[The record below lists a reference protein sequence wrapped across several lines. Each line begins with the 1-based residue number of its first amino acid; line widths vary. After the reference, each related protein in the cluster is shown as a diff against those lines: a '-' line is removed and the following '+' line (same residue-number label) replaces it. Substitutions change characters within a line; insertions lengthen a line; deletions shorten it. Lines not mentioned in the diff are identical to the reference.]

1 MPHAAVASL
10 KSVDNK
16 PMLCVAPQKVGRHY
30 HFLWKILWIKPFSE
44 RVPQSF
50 GRKSTEESCAS
61 DLAL

>member
-50 GRKSTEESCAS
+50 GRKSTE
-61 DLAL
+61 